1 MVTETGVVFKAGI
14 DTAWVRT
21 IRTTACEHCAEQQ
34 TCKALGG
41 GKEMEVEALNP
52 VGAREGDRVILSF
65 RSASLFKLSFLIY
78 IFPVLAMIAGAVAG
92 QNAAPHYDM
101 SESAASVI
109 GCFLAFAAAFL
120 LVRLI
125 GDRISGKEK
134 YRPKIIR
141 ISRMPLPE
149 VCVPE
154 EAETDGEGD
163 ALEKA

>member
-21 IRTTACEHCAEQQ
+21 IRTTACEHCAEKQ
-34 TCKALGG
+34 TCQALGG

-65 RSASLFKLSFLIY
+65 RSTSLFKLSFLIY

-92 QNAAPHYDM
+92 ENAAPNYGL

-109 GCFLAFAAAFL
+109 GCFLAFGAAFL

-125 GDRISGKEK
+125 GDRISGKET

-154 EAETDGEGD
+154 ETESGRGEENAG
-163 ALEKA
+163 KT